1 MKVLAIGNSF
11 SNDAMRYLHGIAKAD
26 GVDMKTV
33 NLFIGGCPLSRH
45 YANIH
50 NDAADYDFEFNG
62 VRTAHKSV
70 NKTSSSKRYLGCCNI
85 ATSQFA

>member
-50 NDAADYDFEFNG
+50 NDAAD
-62 VRTAHKSV
+62 
-70 NKTSSSKRYLGCCNI
+70 
-85 ATSQFA
+85 

>member
-33 NLFIGGCPLSRH
+33 NLFIGGCPHCNKPVRLALIITHISR
-45 YANIH
+45 I
-50 NDAADYDFEFNG
+50 
-62 VRTAHKSV
+62 
-70 NKTSSSKRYLGCCNI
+70 
-85 ATSQFA
+85 

>member
-33 NLFIGGCPLSRH
+33 NLFIGGCRFQDIMQI
-45 YANIH
+45 YIMT
-50 NDAADYDFEFNG
+50 
-62 VRTAHKSV
+62 R
-70 NKTSSSKRYLGCCNI
+70 RI
-85 ATSQFA
+85 MI

>member
-33 NLFIGGCPLSRH
+33 NLFIGGCSPLKKYVKKH
-45 YANIH
+45 KYAGG
-50 NDAADYDFEFNG
+50 YYF
-62 VRTAHKSV
+62 
-70 NKTSSSKRYLGCCNI
+70 
-85 ATSQFA
+85 

>member
-33 NLFIGGCPLSRH
+33 NLFIGGCPLLKQ

-50 NDAADYDFEFNG
+50 KEPGGYDFLF
-62 VRTAHKSV
+62 
-70 NKTSSSKRYLGCCNI
+70 
-85 ATSQFA
+85 

>member
-62 VRTAHKSV
+62 VRTGIKVSI
-70 NKTSSSKRYLGCCNI
+70 TSSSKRCLGRCNI
-85 ATSQFA
+85 ATSQFT